1 MATGRAVS
9 FDWTDAAS
17 RLLKAEIAREQIT
30 LVQLARRLD
39 GLGLS
44 ETEASLKNKL
54 YRGTFSFTFFMQCIR
69 ALGHGTTDIGSVI
82 PAEVPSGRALDA
94 PRDPS

>member
-1 MATGRAVS
+1 MS
-9 FDWTDAAS
+9 FDWPDAAS

-30 LVQLARRLD
+30 LAQLARRL
-39 GLGLS
+39 GKLGLT

-69 ALGHGTTDIGSVI
+69 ALGHTTVDVASVI
-82 PAEVPSGRALDA
+82 PPEVPGGKALEGS
-94 PRDPS
+94 REPS